1 MKWTTALTT
10 LEQVGERCAHVAA
23 QPAGIIALRVSEAW
37 VFGPLLGPV
46 RPEVDDVDGVRVAL
60 VTDAASADLAWGTR
74 PAGAGQWLAAS
85 GLEKRPVRLVLRPG
99 DGPVGNHAVDRPVRF
114 WSLADGL
121 DHDVLRALRAGDGE
135 HLRPEPP
142 TAEEAGQQLA
152 AELAVSL
159 AAVRRASADHDEHRW
174 APGNPLKRS
183 DALAAAV
190 TGYLELLTAQETTQ
204 DAARDAA
211 GGTVGGSGA
220 GVGS

>member
-1 MKWTTALTT
+1 VKWTTALAT

-23 QPAGIIALRVSEAW
+23 QPVGIIRLQVSEAW

-46 RPEVDDVDGVRVAL
+46 RAEVDDVDGVRVAL
-60 VTDAASADLAWGTR
+60 VTDAAAADLAWGTQ
-74 PAGAGQWLAAS
+74 PTGAGQWLAAS

-114 WSLADGL
+114 WSREDGL

-142 TAEEAGQQLA
+142 TAEEAQRQLA
-152 AELAVSL
+152 AELTVSL
-159 AAVRRASADHDEHRW
+159 AAVRRTSADHAAHRW

-190 TGYLELLTAQETTQ
+190 AGYLDLL
-204 DAARDAA
+204 DARDAA
-211 GGTVGGSGA
+211 GAPGLGGGGS
-220 GVGS
+220 VGP